1 MSTTTAEN
9 KAPSRRAFEEE
20 GLLTAG
26 SVFAALGALMYIS
39 VGVLQTGTSREDFTS
54 PINIAGSIIAAI
66 GIAIILQA
74 LARQRAFGPSW
85 ALTTASAGLL
95 FTAAIAWFNG
105 TGIVAVANGTTD
117 AQFDD
122 IGTSAWIVIMA
133 APKMIL
139 GLVGFLALAVT
150 GWRDRSLSRPAS
162 ILLALGALA
171 SLLPPFP
178 PGVLLVS
185 IGLILVARD
194 LRAHRSAALG
204 PRPR

>member
-1 MSTTTAEN
+1 MSATEARLV
-9 KAPSRRAFEEE
+9 A
-20 GLLTAG
+20 AG
-26 SVFAALGALMYIS
+26 SVIAALGALMYIS
-39 VGVLQTGTSREDFTS
+39 VGVLQTGTSREDFAS
-54 PINIAGSIIAAI
+54 PINIAGSIIATI

-74 LARQRAFGPSW
+74 LAGQRALGPSW
-85 ALTTASAGLL
+85 AVTTASAGLL

-122 IGTSAWIVIMA
+122 IGVSAWIVIMA

-194 LRAHRSAALG
+194 LRAQRTAAVQPQ
-204 PRPR
+204 PR

>member
-1 MSTTTAEN
+1 MSTREA
-9 KAPSRRAFEEE
+9 
-20 GLLTAG
+20 GLLTVG
-26 SVFAALGALMYIS
+26 SVIAALGALMYIS
-39 VGVLQTGTSREDFTS
+39 VGVLQTGTSREAFAS

-66 GIAIILQA
+66 GIAIILQP
-74 LARQRAFGPSW
+74 LVRQRVLGPSW

-105 TGIVAVANGTTD
+105 TGIVAVANGTAD

-122 IGTSAWIVIMA
+122 IGASAWIVIMA
-133 APKMIL
+133 GPKMIL
-139 GLVGFLALAVT
+139 CLVGFLALAVT
-150 GWRDRSLSRPAS
+150 GWRDRSLSRAAS
-162 ILLALGALA
+162 VLLALGALA

-185 IGLILVARD
+185 VGLILVARD
-194 LRAHRSAALG
+194 LRAQNAALG

>member
-1 MSTTTAEN
+1 MSTRET
-9 KAPSRRAFEEE
+9 

-26 SVFAALGALMYIS
+26 SVIAALGALMYIS
-39 VGVLQTGTSREDFTS
+39 VGVLQTGTSREDFAS
-54 PINIAGSIIAAI
+54 PINIAGSIMVTI
-66 GIAIILQA
+66 GIAFILQA
-74 LARQRAFGPSW
+74 LARQRALGPSW
-85 ALTTASAGLL
+85 AVTTASAGLL

-122 IGTSAWIVIMA
+122 IGVSAWIVIMA

-139 GLVGFLALAVT
+139 GLVGFLGLAVT

-194 LRAHRSAALG
+194 LRAQSAAVRPQ
-204 PRPR
+204 PR

>member
-1 MSTTTAEN
+1 MSATEARLV
-9 KAPSRRAFEEE
+9 A
-20 GLLTAG
+20 AG
-26 SVFAALGALMYIS
+26 SVIAALGALMYIS
-39 VGVLQTGTSREDFTS
+39 VGVLQTGTSREDFAS
-54 PINIAGSIIAAI
+54 PINIAGSIIATI

-74 LARQRAFGPSW
+74 LARQRALGPSW
-85 ALTTASAGLL
+85 AVTTASAGLL

-105 TGIVAVANGTTD
+105 TGIVALANGTTTD

-139 GLVGFLALAVT
+139 CLVGFLALAVT
-150 GWRDRSLSRPAS
+150 GWRNRSLSRAAS

-194 LRAHRSAALG
+194 LRAQRTAAVQPQVQPQ
-204 PRPR
+204 PR

>member
-1 MSTTTAEN
+1 M
-9 KAPSRRAFEEE
+9 
-20 GLLTAG
+20 
-26 SVFAALGALMYIS
+26 
-39 VGVLQTGTSREDFTS
+39 
-54 PINIAGSIIAAI
+54 
-66 GIAIILQA
+66 
-74 LARQRAFGPSW
+74 
-85 ALTTASAGLL
+85 TTASAGLL

-105 TGIVAVANGTTD
+105 TRIVAVANGNTD

-194 LRAHRSAALG
+194 LRAQSAAVRPQ
-204 PRPR
+204 PR

>member
-1 MSTTTAEN
+1 MSTRET
-9 KAPSRRAFEEE
+9 

-26 SVFAALGALMYIS
+26 SVIAALGALMYIS
-39 VGVLQTGTSREDFTS
+39 VGVLQTGTSREDFAS
-54 PINIAGSIIAAI
+54 PINIAGSIMVTI
-66 GIAIILQA
+66 GIAFILQA
-74 LARQRAFGPSW
+74 LARQRALGPSW
-85 ALTTASAGLL
+85 AVTTASAGLL
-95 FTAAIAWFNG
+95 FTAAIAWFYG
-105 TGIVAVANGTTD
+105 TGIVALANETTD

-139 GLVGFLALAVT
+139 GLVGFLGLAVT

-171 SLLPPFP
+171 SLLPPIP

-194 LRAHRSAALG
+194 LRAQSAAVRPQ
-204 PRPR
+204 PR